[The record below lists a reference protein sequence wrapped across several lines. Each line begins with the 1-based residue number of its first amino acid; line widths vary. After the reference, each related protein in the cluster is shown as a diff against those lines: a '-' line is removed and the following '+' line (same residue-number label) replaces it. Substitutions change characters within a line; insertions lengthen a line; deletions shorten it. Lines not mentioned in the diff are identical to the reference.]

1 MLHSEQHWV
10 NSRDKS
16 DPAILT
22 SLAIKGVNFGFDLAT
37 DQTLLDVP
45 AVG

>member
-1 MLHSEQHWV
+1 V

-22 SLAIKGVNFGFDLAT
+22 SLAIRGVNYGVDLAT
-37 DQTLLDVP
+37 DQTLLELPV
-45 AVG
+45 VG